1 MKKEYCILW
10 FDDEV
15 ERINGYEDNIRLYLE
30 SIGFELKTERIS
42 QFSDQLLSDIE
53 DAVRGFNPYNL
64 ILVDHHLS
72 DGKDGALF
80 AKRLRDVVYTDIVYY
95 SDEDA
100 SVLREKLFKA
110 EVDGVHISNRMH
122 LHEDVKCIIEDQV
135 KRDFDAINM
144 RGFMLD
150 ALSQMEGLLRDK
162 YAEYFWGLETEER
175 EQKIQELLDAIES
188 RQEACLSRVKRMCK
202 AGDVDK
208 LLHCTALVTLD
219 VVREALKGMVKDGE
233 QILGQDSD
241 FAKLQRNR
249 NRWAHDSITLS
260 GDKQRIILANDQE
273 NIDGYGREDFKTMRV
288 LLASVEGA
296 ITDALG
302 QLVLKP
308 ANRIDES

>member
-30 SIGFELKTERIS
+30 SIGFALKTERIS
-42 QFSDQLLSDIE
+42 QFSEQVLSDVE
-53 DAVRGFNPYNL
+53 EAVRGFNPYNL

-72 DGKDGALF
+72 DGKDGASF

-100 SVLREKLFKA
+100 RVLREKLFKA

-144 RGFMLD
+144 RGFVLD

-162 YAEYFWGLETEER
+162 YAEYFQSLSADER
-175 EQKIQELLDAIES
+175 EQKIQEMIHAIGTRQGKLQERIEKLRAIGDAS
-188 RQEACLSRVKRMCK
+188 GMLN
-202 AGDVDK
+202 
-208 LLHCTALVTLD
+208 CTSLVTLD
-219 VVREALKGMVKDGE
+219 VVRDALKGLVPEGE
-233 QILGQDSD
+233 RILGSKSD
-241 FAKLQRNR
+241 FHMLQEGR
-249 NRWAHDSITLS
+249 NRWAHDSISLDKSGQRVILS
-260 GDKQRIILANDQE
+260 NDKSHKE
-273 NIDGYGREDFKTMRV
+273 GYGREEFKKMRV
-288 LLASVEGA
+288 LLGSVGA
-296 ITDALG
+296 ELETCVKGLIFDARG
-302 QLVLKP
+302 
-308 ANRIDES
+308 AE

>member
-42 QFSDQLLSDIE
+42 RFSDQVISDVE
-53 DAVRGFNPYNL
+53 EAVRGFNPYNL

-72 DGKDGALF
+72 DGKDGATF

-100 SVLREKLFKA
+100 SVLREKLFRA

-122 LHEDVKCIIEDQV
+122 LHEDVKYIIEDQV

-162 YAEYFWGLETEER
+162 YAEFFRSVAADER
-175 EQKIQELLDAIES
+175 EEKIQEMMHAIS
-188 RQEACLSRVKRMCK
+188 ARQEKFQERIKKLRAI
-202 AGDVDK
+202 GDVSDM
-208 LLHCTALVTLD
+208 LNCTSLVTLD
-219 VVREALKGMVKDGE
+219 VVRDALKGLVPDGE
-233 QILGQDSD
+233 RILGSKSE
-241 FAKLQRNR
+241 FHALLEGR
-249 NRWAHDSITLS
+249 NRWAHDSISLDESGQRVILS
-260 GDKQRIILANDQE
+260 NDKSHKG
-273 NIDGYGREDFKTMRV
+273 GYGREEFKEMRV
-288 LLASVEGA
+288 LLGKVGA
-296 ITDALG
+296 EVDACVKGLIFDA
-302 QLVLKP
+302 KK
-308 ANRIDES
+308 